1 MAKLLLFDIDGTML
15 RAYGAGVRSMLRA
28 AEQVIGERC
37 RDAEINFGGAMDPWV
52 FRLLLEHGRYEYS
65 EDTHRTFRSVYGDL
79 LRAELE
85 GPANPC
91 KALPGVHDLL
101 AEVRR
106 HPDLRLGLLTGN
118 YPETGLLKLRAAG
131 IQPDWF
137 EVAVWGDMA
146 DSRPGLIPLALARLP
161 EPRVTAHDVVVIGD
175 TLRDI
180 HCAHENGALCL
191 AVATGGNTKEEL
203 IAGGADAVVDDLT
216 DPQPLFD
223 LLARERR
230 RPTGNAA

>member
-1 MAKLLLFDIDGTML
+1 VAKLLLFDIDGTML
-15 RAYGAGVRSMLRA
+15 RANGAGVRSMLRA

-52 FRLLLEHGRYEYS
+52 FRRLIDHGGYEHS
-65 EDTHRTFRSVYGDL
+65 EETHRTFRALYGEL

-85 GPANPC
+85 AEARPC
-91 KALPGVHDLL
+91 RALPGVHALL
-101 AEVRR
+101 AQVRTLPGV
-106 HPDLRLGLLTGN
+106 HLGLLTGN

-131 IQPDWF
+131 IEPDWF
-137 EVAVWGDMA
+137 EVAAWGDMA
-146 DSRPGLIPLALARLP
+146 SLRPGLIPVALSQLP
-161 EPRVTAHDVVVIGD
+161 TSVLTAHDVVVIGD

-180 HCAHENGALCL
+180 QCAHENGGLCL
-191 AVATGGNTKEEL
+191 AVATGGNTKAEL

-223 LLARERR
+223 LLALERQ
-230 RPTGNAA
+230 RPSAA

>member
-1 MAKLLLFDIDGTML
+1 MARLLLFDIDGTLL
-15 RAYGAGVRSMLRA
+15 RAHGAGVRSMLRA

-52 FRLLLEHGRYEYS
+52 FRRLVEHGGYQHS
-65 EDTHRTFRSVYGDL
+65 DDTHRSFRALYSEL

-85 GPANPC
+85 KPPRPC
-91 KALPGVHDLL
+91 KALPGVHALL
-101 AEVRR
+101 TQVRSR
-106 HPDLRLGLLTGN
+106 SDLRIGLLTGN

-131 IQPDWF
+131 IEPDWF

-146 DSRPGLIPLALARLP
+146 SSRPGLVPVALAQLP
-161 EPRVTAHDVVVIGD
+161 ASGLTAHDVVVIGD

-180 HCAHENGALCL
+180 QCAHENGALCL
-191 AVATGGNTKEEL
+191 AVATGGNTKAEL
-203 IAGGADAVVDDLT
+203 LAGDADAVVDDLT
-216 DPQPLFD
+216 DAQPLFE

-230 RPTGNAA
+230 RPTAA